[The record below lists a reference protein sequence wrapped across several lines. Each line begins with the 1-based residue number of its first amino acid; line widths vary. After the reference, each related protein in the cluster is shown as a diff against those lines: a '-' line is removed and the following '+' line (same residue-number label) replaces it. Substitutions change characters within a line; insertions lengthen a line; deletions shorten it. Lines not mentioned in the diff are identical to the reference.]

1 MVISVRGVILVQ
13 YTTYYNQKQ
22 HFTKN
27 PGRPHPRRHS
37 PLLSRG
43 VLKIAYLYLYK
54 TFCRFARM
62 KRQTRIMVNRI
73 REVLVGEP
81 VQKAWLF
88 GSYARG
94 QEGPESDV
102 DLLVQMAPNDLTI
115 LGFLKIQTRLEK
127 VTNRPVDLI
136 EDECLEDFARPS
148 ADNDKIL
155 IYESA

>member
-1 MVISVRGVILVQ
+1 
-13 YTTYYNQKQ
+13 
-22 HFTKN
+22 
-27 PGRPHPRRHS
+27 
-37 PLLSRG
+37 
-43 VLKIAYLYLYK
+43 
-54 TFCRFARM
+54 
-62 KRQTRIMVNRI
+62 MVNRI
-73 REVLVGEP
+73 REVLVNEP

-127 VTNRPVDLI
+127 VTNKSVDLI

-148 ADNDKIL
+148 VDNDKIL
-155 IYESA
+155 IYESV

>member
-1 MVISVRGVILVQ
+1 
-13 YTTYYNQKQ
+13 
-22 HFTKN
+22 
-27 PGRPHPRRHS
+27 
-37 PLLSRG
+37 
-43 VLKIAYLYLYK
+43 
-54 TFCRFARM
+54 M
-62 KRQTRIMVNRI
+62 KKETRIMVNRI
-73 REVLVGEP
+73 REVLVNEP

-127 VTNRPVDLI
+127 VTNKSVDLI

-148 ADNDKIL
+148 AENDKIL
-155 IYESA
+155 IYESAR